1 MTEQCWVL
9 LGAYDEDLG
18 SWQLRARRRV
28 AGQPASVEAD
38 WRWALAREEEQGDVV
53 GFAHTHPTGAG
64 TNPSGRDVRTTEA
77 WCSAFG
83 KPLLCLIAEGEA
95 LANPAAYLF
104 FDDDRP
110 YQLVTDFELT
120 EERIVPHD

>member
-1 MTEQCWVL
+1 MTEQCWAL

-18 SWQLRARRRV
+18 SWQLRAHRQV
-28 AGQPASVEAD
+28 TGQPASVEAD
-38 WRWALAREEEQGDVV
+38 WRWALAREEERGDVA
-53 GFAHTHPTGAG
+53 GFAHTHPVGAG
-64 TNPSGRDVRTTEA
+64 TAPSDRDVRTMAA

-83 KPLLCLIAEGEA
+83 KPLLCLIAEGET
-95 LANPAAYLF
+95 LHDPAAYLF

-110 YQLVTDFELT
+110 PQPVTAFDLT